1 MRSSDMT
8 MPEST
13 SHIRSQHTDRHVGA
27 ATSAEPRSGWPTRTQ
42 VLVIGGGPAGA
53 SAAWHCR
60 EAGLD
65 VVLVDKAHFPRA
77 KACAEYVG
85 PGALPILERMG
96 ALAAIEAG
104 GAARLAGMVVHTP
117 NGGRIHGEFSGR
129 HPFRGIRDGGLGVQ
143 RQLLDPLLL
152 DRARAAGVQVIEGMG
167 LHRVLQEQGVVTG
180 AELMP
185 RGGRP
190 DRGNTPHVIRAD
202 LVIGADGLRSLVSR
216 QLGLAHR
223 ARWPRRYAFVAH
235 FDGVADMGAMGE
247 MHVRRDG
254 YVGLAQVSGGVTNV
268 ALVLGARAAKNA
280 AGNPEALQRAWL
292 DADPALAAR
301 FRGATRVSPVRTTG
315 PFGSFAKRAWHPGA
329 LLTGDAA
336 DFFDPFTGEG
346 IKSALKGGEL
356 LVQHAVD
363 ALRAPG
369 TQSARRALSA
379 YDDTRRR
386 ALRGKW
392 WIERLIGLAVAAPPL
407 LDHFGRTMSRRP
419 ELADLLVGATGGVV
433 PPTAVLHPATLW
445 RFITGAASPQ
455 T

>member
-1 MRSSDMT
+1 MTLPQSVTIAPGVSDT
-8 MPEST
+8 PL
-13 SHIRSQHTDRHVGA
+13 
-27 ATSAEPRSGWPTRTQ
+27 PNRTQ

-104 GAARLAGMVVHTP
+104 GAAHLAGMVVHTP

-143 RQLLDPLLL
+143 RLLLDPLLL
-152 DRARAAGVQVIEGMG
+152 DRARAAGVQVIEGLT

-180 AELMP
+180 AELLP
-185 RGGRP
+185 RGAERGAQSG
-190 DRGNTPHVIRAD
+190 RGNTPHVIHAD
-202 LVIGADGLRSLVSR
+202 LVIGADGLRSVVSR

-235 FDGVADMGAMGE
+235 FANVAGMGAMGE
-247 MHVRRDG
+247 MHVRGDG
-254 YVGLAQVSGGVTNV
+254 YVGLAQVSGGLTNV
-268 ALVLGARAAKNA
+268 ALVLNARAAKAA

-301 FRGATRVSPVRTTG
+301 FDGATRVTPVRTTG
-315 PFGSFAKRAWHPGA
+315 PFASFARRAWHPGA

-363 ALRAPG
+363 ALRAPNAHA
-369 TQSARRALSA
+369 ARQALSA
-379 YDDTRRR
+379 YDATRRR

>member
-1 MRSSDMT
+1 MT
-8 MPEST
+8 LPQSAAIAHVAPDT
-13 SHIRSQHTDRHVGA
+13 SL
-27 ATSAEPRSGWPTRTQ
+27 PRRTQ

-104 GAARLAGMVVHTP
+104 GAAKLAGMVVHTP

-152 DRARAAGVQVIEGMG
+152 DRARAAGVQVIEGMT
-167 LHRVLQEQGVVTG
+167 LHRVLQEQGVVIG
-180 AELMP
+180 AELLP
-185 RGGRP
+185 RGAERDTEPGR
-190 DRGNTPHVIRAD
+190 GTAPHIIRAD

-216 QLGLAHR
+216 QLGLAHH

-235 FDGVADMGAMGE
+235 FANVADMGAMGE

-268 ALVLGARAAKNA
+268 ALVLNARAAKAA
-280 AGNPEALQRAWL
+280 AGNPAALQRAWL
-292 DADPALAAR
+292 DAEPALAAR
-301 FRGATRVSPVRTTG
+301 FRGATRVTPVRTTG
-315 PFGSFAKRAWHPGA
+315 PFGSFARRAWHQGA

-363 ALRAPG
+363 ALRAPNAQ
-369 TQSARRALSA
+369 TARRALSA
-379 YDDTRRR
+379 YDNTRRR

-392 WIERLIGLAVAAPPL
+392 WIERLIGVAVAAPPL

-445 RFITGAASPQ
+445 RFVTGAASPQ

>member
-1 MRSSDMT
+1 MT
-8 MPEST
+8 LSE
-13 SHIRSQHTDRHVGA
+13 
-27 ATSAEPRSGWPTRTQ
+27 SAEPCTTPPLPTRTQ

-65 VVLVDKAHFPRA
+65 VVLADKAHFPRA

-152 DRARAAGVQVIEGMG
+152 ERARAAGVQVIEGLA
-167 LHRVLQEQGVVTG
+167 LHRVLQKDGVVVG
-180 AELMP
+180 AEFIS
-185 RGGRP
+185 RDATRE
-190 DRGNTPHVIRAD
+190 THSIRAD

-216 QLGLAHR
+216 QLQLAHR

-268 ALVLGARAAKNA
+268 ALVLRARDAKAA

-292 DADPALAAR
+292 DADPALASR
-301 FRGATRVSPVRTTG
+301 FRHATRVTPVRTTG

-363 ALRAPG
+363 ALRAPHADA
-369 TQSARRALSA
+369 ARRALSA

-433 PPTAVLHPATLW
+433 PPRAVLHPATLW
-445 RFITGAASPQ
+445 RFVTGAASPQ

>member
-1 MRSSDMT
+1 MT
-8 MPEST
+8 LPES
-13 SHIRSQHTDRHVGA
+13 A
-27 ATSAEPRSGWPTRTQ
+27 ATHHPLFDVAGDSAPLPTRTQ
-42 VLVIGGGPAGA
+42 VLVVGGGPAGA

-60 EAGLD
+60 AAGLD

-96 ALAAIEAG
+96 ALGAIEAG

-152 DRARAAGVQVIEGMG
+152 ERARAAGVQVVEGLA
-167 LHRVLQEQGVVTG
+167 LHRVLQDQGVVVG
-180 AELMP
+180 AELHE
-185 RGGRP
+185 RGATRE
-190 DRGNTPHVIRAD
+190 THTIRAD
-202 LVIGADGLRSLVSR
+202 LVIGADGLRSVVSR
-216 QLGLAHR
+216 QLQLAHR

-268 ALVLGARAAKNA
+268 ALVLGARAAKHA

-301 FRGATRVSPVRTTG
+301 FRHATRVTPVRTTG

-363 ALRAPG
+363 ALRAPHA
-369 TQSARRALSA
+369 QASRRALAA

-392 WIERLIGLAVAAPPL
+392 WIERLIGMAVAAPPL

-433 PPTAVLHPATLW
+433 PPRAVLHPATLW
-445 RFITGAASPQ
+445 RFVTGAASPQ

>member
-1 MRSSDMT
+1 MT
-8 MPEST
+8 PVMTLPDST
-13 SHIRSQHTDRHVGA
+13 APADAG
-27 ATSAEPRSGWPTRTQ
+27 EPARRLPTRTQ

-65 VVLVDKAHFPRA
+65 VVLVDKAQFPRA

-143 RQLLDPLLL
+143 RALLDPLLL
-152 DRARAAGVQVIEGMG
+152 ERARAAGVQVLEGLA
-167 LHRVLQEQGVVTG
+167 LHRVLQEQGVVVG
-180 AELMP
+180 AELMS
-185 RGGRP
+185 RGATRETY
-190 DRGNTPHVIRAD
+190 RVRAD

-216 QLGLAHR
+216 QLQLAHR

-268 ALVLGARAAKNA
+268 ALVLRARDAKAA

-301 FRGATRVSPVRTTG
+301 FRHATRVTPVRTTG

-363 ALRAPG
+363 ALRAPHADA
-369 TQSARRALSA
+369 ARRALST
-379 YDDTRRR
+379 YDETRRR

-433 PPTAVLHPATLW
+433 PPRAVLHPATLW
-445 RFITGAASPQ
+445 RFVTGAASPQ

>member
-1 MRSSDMT
+1 MPSGTDAPFVRSSSMT
-8 MPEST
+8 LPQST
-13 SHIRSQHTDRHVGA
+13 ERALNV
-27 ATSAEPRSGWPTRTQ
+27 SGRPLPVRTQ

-152 DRARAAGVQVIEGMG
+152 DRARAAGVQVIEGMT
-167 LHRVLQEQGVVTG
+167 LHRVLQAQGVVTG
-180 AELMP
+180 AELLP
-185 RGGRP
+185 R
-190 DRGNTPHVIRAD
+190 RGNTPHVIRAD

-216 QLGLAHR
+216 QLGLAYR

-247 MHVRRDG
+247 MHVRHDG

-268 ALVLGARAAKNA
+268 ALVLNARAARAA

-301 FRGATRVSPVRTTG
+301 FRGATRVTPVRTTG
-315 PFGSFAKRAWHPGA
+315 PFGSFARRAWHPGV

-363 ALRAPG
+363 ALRAPNAH
-369 TQSARRALSA
+369 TARHALSA
-379 YDDTRRR
+379 YDGTRRR

-392 WIERLIGLAVAAPPL
+392 WIERLIGLVVAAPPL

-433 PPTAVLHPATLW
+433 PPKAVLHPATLW
-445 RFITGAASPQ
+445 RFVTGAASPQ